1 MADTGNCVSRGIQ
14 AGLLVGGRSCEQS
27 GIETGSPL

>member
-1 MADTGNCVSRGIQ
+1 MAVTGNCVSRGIQ
-14 AGLLVGGRSCEQS
+14 AGLLVGGRNSKQS